1 MTKYIAKWSYG
12 EWINGSGWKINGSD
26 IDNYEFNT
34 LNEAEWDEEGFADF
48 IAEQEQLNS
57 KSREELEE
65 LAAADSS
72 DIKYYW
78 TVSEWDEQ
86 EQELRELED
95 KGLEIW
101 LSDVAKKY
109 WQILTNNTL
118 GLYSSTAL

>member
-12 EWINGSGWKINGSD
+12 EWINGSGWRVQSD
-26 IDNYEFNT
+26 IDSYDFDT
-34 LNEAEWDEEGFADF
+34 LEEAEWDEEGFANF
-48 IAEQEQLNS
+48 IAEQEQLNG